1 MVDGFSKILVVDDDE
16 TMREVC
22 SEVLAAEGYDVSTA
36 SDGWEALGVMGL
48 RWDLVVTDFNMP
60 GLDGVGLYRA
70 AVSRLP
76 EMSGK
81 FIFMTG
87 DSASARVIE
96 GMGRP
101 LVRKPFKVRDL
112 LDKVAA
118 TLKESDAS
126 RRDRRV
132 RLNGCGLHIR
142 MAGSEL
148 AAVAEDLSIH
158 GMKIRYAGSPFEAG
172 PGLRISIDEL
182 NISRNA
188 RVVWS
193 VASEGSESCSGVIFE
208 KPVPASV
215 LAELVPGSL

>member
-1 MVDGFSKILVVDDDE
+1 MADGFFKILVVDDDE

-22 SEVLAAEGYDVSTA
+22 SEVLAAEGYDVSIA
-36 SDGWEALGVMGL
+36 ADGWEALGVMGL
-48 RWDLVVTDFNMP
+48 RWDLIITDFNMP

-70 AVSRLP
+70 TVSRIP

-87 DSASARVIE
+87 DSASAKVIE
-96 GMGRP
+96 GMGRT

-112 LDKVAA
+112 LDKVSAA
-118 TLKESDAS
+118 LKESDAS

-132 RLNGCGLHIR
+132 RLSGCGLHIR

-172 PGLRISIDEL
+172 PGLRISIDDL

-193 VASEGSESCSGVIFE
+193 VASAGSESCSGVIFE

-215 LAELVPGSL
+215 LAELVPSRL